1 MFSAK
6 EMESIMRQLVRV
18 GVVTSTNDE
27 AGTAKVQFLDR
38 SGVVSHDFRVLV
50 RNTLKNK
57 DYWMPDINEQVICVC
72 LPTGTQEGFILGSFY
87 SNKTT
92 PPVTD
97 KKQRH
102 VEFEDGTTVD
112 YDRETHTLTVDIPE
126 DGGNVV
132 VNAHT
137 KVTVNSPAIDLG
149 ENSDLEPSVLG
160 DKLAA
165 WIEGELKPWLD
176 DHTHLSA
183 SPGNPSGKAKDAP
196 SGAFNAGNGAN
207 GGNIYS
213 AKNRNQ

>member
-1 MFSAK
+1 MLSTK

-87 SNKTT
+87 SSVTT

-102 VEFEDGTTVD
+102 VKFEDGTTVD
-112 YDRETHTLTVDIPE
+112 YDRETHTLRVDIPE
-126 DGGNVV
+126 SGGNVV

-149 ENSDLEPSVLG
+149 EDSDLEPSVLG

-165 WIEGELKPWLD
+165 WIETELKPWLD
-176 DHTHLSA
+176 DHKHISA
-183 SPGNPSGKAKDAP
+183 AAGSPSSAAKDAP
-196 SGAFNAGNGAN
+196 TGAFTAGNGAN
-207 GGNIYS
+207 GGNVYS
-213 AKNRNQ
+213 VKNRNQ